1 MAIESP
7 TDRGAALATYATN
20 KVEGSTPGQL
30 VLQTY
35 DYVIACCRRSD
46 WVRANKGIV
55 ELMHSLD
62 LEQLD
67 VAGPLWRIYEYC
79 LDANRNKRFEEVIGL
94 LSELR
99 SAWAEV
105 VDEVETG
112 RPPGAK

>member
-7 TDRGAALATYATN
+7 TDTSSAIATYVTN

-35 DYVIACCRRSD
+35 DYIIACCRRSD

-55 ELMHSLD
+55 ELMKGLD
-62 LEQLD
+62 LEHLEI
-67 VAGPLWRIYEYC
+67 AGPLWRIYEYC
-79 LDANRNKRFEEVIGL
+79 LDANREKRFEEVMGL

-99 SAWAEV
+99 SSWAQV

-112 RPPGAK
+112 RPAGTR